1 MDTFPHF
8 EELAPSEANVFHMR
22 ISEAKKANPKGAA
35 VDVHKK
41 SDYEEM
47 KMYLTRD
54 GKAGYAVKPT
64 GELTSVFKH
73 PDSKY
78 ESVGQ
83 RAAEHATL
91 MAGATH
97 LSAFDP
103 LAKRV
108 YAKGGAQTTGKTQWN
123 DDYKPAGWSYK
134 KMGRP
139 DVKYQSLG
147 PKTGR
152 TSLPSSEDVTYND
165 DYDMQMG
172 KARREGEQRT
182 APIQQAM
189 RRFGSFMRGHDG
201 AKL

>member
-1 MDTFPHF
+1 MDSFPHF

-35 VDVHKK
+35 VDIHKK
-41 SDYEEM
+41 SDYKGM

-54 GKAGYAVKPT
+54 GHAGYAVKPT

-78 ESVGQ
+78 EAVGQ

-97 LSAFDP
+97 LSAFEP
-103 LAKRV
+103 LPNL
-108 YAKGGAQTTGKTQWN
+108 YSKGGAEVTGRTKWN
-123 DDYKPAGWSYK
+123 DDYKPRGWSYK

-139 DVKYQSLG
+139 DVAYASLG
-147 PKTGR
+147 GKTGAPAP
-152 TSLPSSEDVTYND
+152 TDGGAYSD
-165 DYDMQMG
+165 DYDMQMS
-172 KARREGEQRT
+172 KAQREGEQRT
-182 APIQQAM
+182 APIQRAM
-189 RRFGSFMRGHDG
+189 RRLGSFMTGHDG
-201 AKL
+201 AKG